1 MTLLVSDF
9 ESFLSDMI
17 INKIKEE
24 INWLVYEKRKAEHF
38 IKDGEGIPCY
48 SIDFVSYLIPEEKD
62 GEDDTLGYDIPD
74 YILYPKS
81 RVFINKLLVY
91 YYNKKLEHLNKQTE
105 KNHLNTF
112 KWYVGVCDKT
122 YNDSKRLS
130 GNLRRDDYKLIK
142 SSKGDTKE
150 ITKCYIDN
158 YFALFVEPFTFC
170 FTEEDQLTLN
180 EISKGY

>member
-1 MTLLVSDF
+1 MTLVSDF

-17 INKIKEE
+17 IDKIKEE

-38 IKDGEGIPCY
+38 IKDGEGTPCY
-48 SIDFVSYLIPEEKD
+48 PIDFVSYLIPEEKD
-62 GEDDTLGYDIPD
+62 GENIPN
-74 YILYPKS
+74 YILYPES

-105 KNHLNTF
+105 KNHLDTF
-112 KWYVGVCDKT
+112 KWYIGVCDKT

-130 GNLRRDDYKLIK
+130 GNLRRNDYKLIK

-150 ITKCYIDN
+150 ITKYYIGN
-158 YFALFVEPFTFC
+158 YFALFVEPFIFC
-170 FTEEDQLTLN
+170 FNEEDQVILD